1 MKIAAVIAEYN
12 PFHNGHLYQLQEI
25 RRRTEADLILVM
37 MSGDFVQ
44 RGGPACIG
52 KYTRCQMA
60 LASGADIVCEL
71 PVYGALGSAE
81 IFASSAVSL
90 LNHMGCI
97 DYLCFGA
104 EDDHPEY
111 LERIAHVLA
120 EEPRIYRDML
130 QEALREGLNFPAARS
145 KALCRYLQDSHC
157 SDILSMPNN
166 ILAIEYMKALH
177 RTGSRIQPVL
187 IKRRGADY
195 HSTDASRIF
204 SSATAI
210 RQCLEHLPHHAYKD
224 SRTLDQLPVPAMTR
238 QYIQKYLA
246 SKGLLS
252 ANDFSLM
259 LAYRLLDPGLDLMR
273 YVDITEDIANRIDN
287 FKNQFQTIEQF
298 TELIVSRNLTAT
310 RVSRCLFHILLGH
323 EKAILSRWKAA
334 DYSGYLHVLGFK
346 TSAGNFWKGLPDNLK
361 NQLVMRISRDSRRL
375 TGSGQEMFQAD
386 LYASRLYRQT
396 LSCRYQL
403 QLPAVESEPLVVMDN
418 QS

>member
-25 RRRTEADLILVM
+25 RKRTDAELILVM

-44 RGGPACIG
+44 RGSPACID
-52 KYTRCQMA
+52 KYTRCRMA

-81 IFASSAVSL
+81 IFASSAISL
-90 LNHMGCI
+90 LNHLGCI

-104 EDDHPEY
+104 ESDQSKYFEK
-111 LERIAHVLA
+111 IASTLA
-120 EEPRIYRDML
+120 DEPQAYRETL
-130 QEALREGLNFPAARS
+130 KEALRKGMNYPSARS
-145 KALCRYLQDSHC
+145 RALCFYLQDPSC
-157 SDILSMPNN
+157 SDILNMPNN

-177 RTGSRIQPVL
+177 KTGSSIQPVL
-187 IKRRGADY
+187 IQRKGAGY
-195 HSTDASRIF
+195 HSTDASRPL

-210 RQCLEHLPHHAYKD
+210 RKTLEVLNCHTSDAHTILN
-224 SRTLDQLPVPAMTR
+224 TLPVPDTAR
-238 QYIQKYLA
+238 QTLQKYLL

-252 ANDFSLM
+252 ANDFSSM

-273 YVDITEDIANRIDN
+273 YIDITENIANRIDS
-287 FKNQFQTIEQF
+287 FKNQFQSTEQF
-298 TELIVSRNLTAT
+298 TELLVSRNLTGT

-323 EKAILSRWKAA
+323 EKDILNRWKSN

-346 TSAGNFWKGLPDNLK
+346 TSARSFWKEMPDSMK
-361 NQLVMRISRDSRRL
+361 DQLIMRISRDGRRL
-375 TGSGQEMFQAD
+375 TGCGQEMLQAD
-386 LYASRLYRQT
+386 LYASRLYRQA
-396 LSCRYQL
+396 LCCRYQL
-403 QLPAVESEPLVVMDN
+403 QLPVIESEPLVVMDD